1 MNPQT
6 QTLPFTGETT
16 SGNPFAELLAKEHK
30 STVAMPAVATGKRW
44 QVIQEVMGE
53 VEVEREL
60 DYTINVCAICG
71 KSDCSC
77 TPRRIIAVKAKVSF
91 PVEMAVAT
99 VIVLQ

>member
-1 MNPQT
+1 MSE
-6 QTLPFTGETT
+6 FE
-16 SGNPFAELLAKEHK
+16 ALLNREYKPA
-30 STVAMPAVATGKRW
+30 TVAVPTPAVATGKRW

-71 KSDCSC
+71 LSDCSC
-77 TPRRIIAVKAKVSF
+77 RPRRIIAVKAKVSF

>member
-1 MNPQT
+1 MQT
-6 QTLPFTGETT
+6 QTLPYTGETT
-16 SGNPFAELLAKEHK
+16 TGNPFAELLAKEHK
-30 STVAMPAVATGKRW
+30 TTLTTPEIATGRRW
-44 QVIQEVMGE
+44 QVIQEIKGE

-71 KSDCSC
+71 EAGCSC
-77 TPRRIIAVKAKVSF
+77 QPRRIVAVKAKVSF